1 MVSVSSLSGR
11 GGAAVTGKNESLQ
24 AAGFSNLGDVHW
36 NLPTPAL
43 VEEAVLHDDG
53 MLSHLGPFVVRTGQY
68 TGRTAGGKFIVA
80 DPATRERVW
89 WSDANQPLL
98 PEKYKRLKARVLAY
112 LQCRRLYVQELYLGA
127 DERHRVSLRFIT
139 ETPWHALFARNMFI
153 QEPDR
158 ETLER
163 LSPEY
168 TLIHVPNFRAI
179 PEIDG
184 TLSDVF
190 VILNFP
196 QREILIGGTAYGG
209 TIKKAAFTLMN
220 YLLPPEGVLPLHGSA
235 NYGKDESDVALFV
248 GLSGTGKTTL
258 AVAPGRT
265 LVADDTLGWGSDGI
279 FNLEGGCY
287 AKALRLSRG
296 EAPEIHRC
304 TRAFGTILE
313 NVAIHPVTRRV
324 DLDDASLTENTRAA
338 FPLSHFERVSRR
350 GRAGHPRAIFLL
362 AGDPFGIL
370 PPIARLSP
378 EQAVHYFLL
387 GYTAKVP
394 GTEHGILEPQATF
407 SPCLAAPFLALSPAV
422 YASMLWERVR
432 ERAPQVW
439 LLNTGW
445 IGGPHF
451 LGDPVGLPHTRAM
464 VRAALDGSIPETSL
478 ARDPIFGFAVPS
490 QVQGVPAKLLSP
502 RTLWKGREGYD
513 RAARELARRFTE
525 AFGQLDADLPAAIR
539 NAGPGVGA

>member
-1 MVSVSSLSGR
+1 M
-11 GGAAVTGKNESLQ
+11 AGKNESLQ
-24 AAGFSNLGDVHW
+24 AAGFANLGDVCW

-43 VEEAVLHDDG
+43 IEQAIRHDDG

-68 TGRTAGGKFIVA
+68 TARIPGCKFIVA

-89 WSDANQPLL
+89 WSEVNQPLL
-98 PEKYKRLKARVLAY
+98 PEKYRRLKARVLAY
-112 LQCRRLYVQELYLGA
+112 LQCRHLYVQELYLGA
-127 DERHRVSLRFIT
+127 DKRHQVSLRFIT
-139 ETPWHALFARNMFI
+139 ETPWHALFARSMFI

-158 ETLER
+158 ERLER
-163 LSPEY
+163 LVPEY
-168 TLIHVPNFRAI
+168 TFIHVPNFRAI

-184 TLSDVF
+184 TMSDAF

-196 QREILIGGTAYGG
+196 QKEILVGGTAYGG

-220 YLLPPEGVLPLHGSA
+220 YLLPPEGILPLHGSA
-235 NYGKDESDVALFV
+235 NYGKGESDVALFV
-248 GLSGTGKTTL
+248 GLSGTGKTAL
-258 AVAPGRT
+258 AVAPERT
-265 LVADDTLGWGSDGI
+265 LVADDTLGWGPDGI
-279 FNLEGGCY
+279 FTLEGGCY
-287 AKALRLSRG
+287 AKALRLSR
-296 EAPEIHRC
+296 EEEPEIYGC

-338 FPLSHFERVSRR
+338 FPLSHFERVDRR
-350 GRAGHPRAIFLL
+350 GVAGHPRAIFLL
-362 AGDPFGIL
+362 AADPSGVL

-394 GTEHGILEPQATF
+394 GTEHGIQEPQATF
-407 SPCLAAPFLALSPAV
+407 SPCLAAPFLALPPAV
-422 YASMLWERVR
+422 YASMLR
-432 ERAPQVW
+432 ERIRASAPDLW

-451 LGDPVGLPHTRAM
+451 LGERVGLPRTRAL
-464 VRAALDGSIPETSL
+464 VRAALEGAIPEASFSP
-478 ARDPIFGFAVPS
+478 DPVFGFRVPS
-490 QVQGVPAKLLSP
+490 EVPGVPPDLLSP

-513 RAARELARRFTE
+513 RAAGELARRFAE
-525 AFGQLDADLPAAIR
+525 AFERLDADVPPDLRGAV
-539 NAGPGVGA
+539 PGGTP